1 MKHRISVCDQE
12 NCGVSLSPVY
22 FTFHKKIGIKVV
34 SWEELAGRV
43 KSWKRMGRGRTPH
56 KP

>member
-12 NCGVSLSPVY
+12 NCGGLSL
-22 FTFHKKIGIKVV
+22 FHFSQENKYQGCI
-34 SWEELAGRV
+34 SWEEFAGRV
-43 KSWKRMGRGRTPH
+43 KSWKRMGRERTPH